1 MRKLT
6 FLVVVLLLIGGIA
19 FAQGMWK
26 DGTYTAEGGSFSHGW
41 KNMVMIVVENG
52 YIVEAH
58 FDAIPEEG
66 GKYKYLASLQGEYGM
81 VANSDAQDYWYVQ
94 VDRAAQYLLQE
105 QDPSR
110 IVRRGGD
117 VDALSGVSVT
127 IVPHFELAQQA
138 LRNARR

>member
-58 FDAIPEEG
+58 FDA
-66 GKYKYLASLQGEYGM
+66 SVQGEYGM

>member
-6 FLVVVLLLIGGIA
+6 IILIVMLLIGGVA

-26 DGTYTAEGGSFSHGW
+26 DGTYTAEGSAFDHGW
-41 KNMVMIVVENG
+41 KNMVRIVVEDG
-52 YIVEAH
+52 YIVDAH

-81 VANSDAQDYWYVQ
+81 VANSDATEYWYVQ
-94 VDRAAQYLLQE
+94 VDQAAQHLMAE

-110 IVRRGGD
+110 VVRRGAD

-127 IVPHFELAQQA
+127 IMPHFELAQQA
-138 LRNARR
+138 LGNARR